1 MIHMQCKLIL
11 VIFSLFTFTASAMA
25 TNDGIAASFPASREP
40 LIPIPSLDVPRY
52 MGTWYEIAK
61 FPNFFQ
67 QRCVSDTHAE
77 YAIREDRSIQVVNRC
92 KLESGEMDEAIG
104 VAKQLGEGT
113 SSRLKVR
120 FAPAWLSFIPAVWGD
135 YWIID
140 LDDQYQLAAVSEP
153 ERKYLWVLSR
163 TPEVGQPA
171 YQSLLRRLEK
181 KGLDVS
187 KLVITRHGDAS
198 RIPESRTT
206 VTE

>member
-1 MIHMQCKLIL
+1 MIHMQCKRIL
-11 VIFSLFTFTASAMA
+11 VIFSLFTFTSSAMA
-25 TNDGIAASFPASREP
+25 TNNGIEASFPASREP

-61 FPNFFQ
+61 FPNLFQ
-67 QRCVSDTHAE
+67 QKCVSYTHAE

-104 VAKQLGEGT
+104 VAKQLGEET

-140 LDDQYQLAAVSEP
+140 LDEQYQLAAVSEP